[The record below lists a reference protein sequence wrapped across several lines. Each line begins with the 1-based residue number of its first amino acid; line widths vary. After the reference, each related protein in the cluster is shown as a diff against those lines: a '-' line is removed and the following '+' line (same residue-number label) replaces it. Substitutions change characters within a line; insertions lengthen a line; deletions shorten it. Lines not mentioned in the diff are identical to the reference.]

1 ITATPSQGRRPL
13 KYLLFALVICLLA
26 GCDYEQM
33 DRVERVRQEDR
44 EFQQSELMN
53 RTPKAKVIGSVAH
66 KATDGLAEGEWI
78 VKEVHMPSAY
88 RRIFL
93 LYDGKR
99 TVKTI
104 EVGEKDDQW
113 ETACSTF
120 VGDRVDLLLVD
131 MPTQDGGHY
140 IIQPVKWRT
149 DY

>member
-1 ITATPSQGRRPL
+1 M

-53 RTPKAKVIGSVAH
+53 RTPKAKVIDAVSH
-66 KATDGLAEGEWI
+66 KSTAGLAEGEWV
-78 VKEVHMPSAY
+78 VKEVYMPSAY

-99 TVKTI
+99 TVKTV

-120 VGDRVDLLLVD
+120 VGDEVNLLMVN
-131 MPTQDGGHY
+131 MPTQSGGYY